1 VTRGIA
7 VGLFAAALFGASVPL
22 TKLLAGG
29 ADPLVLAG
37 LLYLGAGAALA
48 CVRAIRPRST
58 EAPLRRTDAA
68 TLAGIVVCGAVL
80 GPALLVIGLR
90 RLPGIPSALLLN
102 LEAPITAALAVVV
115 FGEHLGRAGWAAL
128 ALVAAGAAALTV
140 APGAVRVDAAGA
152 IALVGACT
160 AWAVDTNLTQRLSL
174 RDPTALVQFKGLLGG
189 TCTLLVG
196 LAARGAMPAPRT
208 TLAAL
213 GVGALGYGA
222 SVVWHVRAMRIL
234 GAARQSALFATAP
247 FAAAILSVPILRER
261 LAWRDAL
268 AGALMAGGI
277 FLLLREQHAHR
288 HVHDAIEHEHLH
300 VHDEHHRHDHAPDVV
315 EPHSHVH
322 AHDRLEHAHPHVSD
336 LHHRHKH

>member
-1 VTRGIA
+1 MTRGIA
-7 VGLFAAALFGASVPL
+7 LGLLAAALFGASVPL
-22 TKLLAGG
+22 TKLLA
-29 ADPLVLAG
+29 AAANPLVLAG

-48 CVRAIRPRST
+48 CVRAIRPRT
-58 EAPLRRTDAA
+58 EAPLRRADAP
-68 TLAGIVVCGAVL
+68 TLAAIVVSGAVL

-90 RLPGIPSALLLN
+90 RLPGVPSALLLN

-128 ALVAAGAAALTV
+128 VLVAAGAAALTV
-140 APGAVRVDAAGA
+140 APEALRLDVAGA

-174 RDPTALVQFKGLLGG
+174 RDPIALVQFKGLLGG

-196 LAARGAMPAPRT
+196 LAARGRMPEPRT

-213 GVGALGYGA
+213 AVGALGYGA

-247 FAAAILSVPILRER
+247 FAAAVLSVPVLRER
-261 LAWRDAL
+261 LSWRDGVSA
-268 AGALMAGGI
+268 ALMAGGI

-288 HVHDAIEHEHLH
+288 HVHEPIEHEHLH
-300 VHDEHHRHDHAPDVV
+300 VHDEHHQHAHEAGVS
-315 EPHSHVH
+315 EPHTHVH
-322 AHDRLEHAHPHVSD
+322 VHEPLEHAHPHVSD